1 VLTLTLTGLTA
12 DSTLAGGPGARP
24 HRRLGSV
31 AAMLAGGATGAGIL
45 QWSPTA
51 VIAGAALLV
60 TLVAGALV
68 TAIPQVGDPSPTV
81 GRSRSTTVSV

>member
-1 VLTLTLTGLTA
+1 MAV
-12 DSTLAGGPGARP
+12 P
-24 HRRLGSV
+24 
-31 AAMLAGGATGAGIL
+31 
-45 QWSPTA
+45 WSPAA

-68 TAIPQVGDPSPTV
+68 TAIPEVGDLSPTL